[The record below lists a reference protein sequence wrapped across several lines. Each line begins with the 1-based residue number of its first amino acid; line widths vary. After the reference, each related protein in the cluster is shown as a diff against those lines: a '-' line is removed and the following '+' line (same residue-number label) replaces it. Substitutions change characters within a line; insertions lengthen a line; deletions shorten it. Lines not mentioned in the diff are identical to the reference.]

1 MNRRIISALL
11 VFLLLTSVTIPT
23 VTADASVEYYKL
35 HNLCLCNAKEDL
47 GHIPYLNWGIGYKA
61 WIDKQT
67 DNWKVFVH
75 AGLATKEFMITPETN
90 LGKLV
95 TLLEFVE
102 YVDECKSESDPIP
115 FDIGAAIGAGTV
127 GSAKLIKGAL
137 TDDALSEI
145 LGASGIT
152 ASAEVIHQSV
162 IHFNNAKDAQ
172 KNAEKLFEE
181 L

>member
-1 MNRRIISALL
+1 MNIRLLSALL
-11 VFLLLTSVTIPT
+11 VFLLI
-23 VTADASVEYYKL
+23 ASVSIPSVSAEPSQVYYEL
-35 HNLCLCNAKEDL
+35 HNLCLCKESKDL
-47 GHIPYLNWGIGYKA
+47 GHVPYLNWGIGYKA

-67 DNWKVFVH
+67 DNWNIFVH
-75 AGLATKEFMITPETN
+75 AGKLAKEFTITPETN

-95 TLLEFVE
+95 TLIDFVNNT
-102 YVDECKSESDPIP
+102 DECKEESDQIP
-115 FDIGAAIGAGTV
+115 FGIMAAIGAGTV

-145 LGASGIT
+145 LGTAGIT
-152 ASAEVIHQSV
+152 ASAEIIHQSV
-162 IHFNNAKDAQ
+162 IHFNNAKNAQ